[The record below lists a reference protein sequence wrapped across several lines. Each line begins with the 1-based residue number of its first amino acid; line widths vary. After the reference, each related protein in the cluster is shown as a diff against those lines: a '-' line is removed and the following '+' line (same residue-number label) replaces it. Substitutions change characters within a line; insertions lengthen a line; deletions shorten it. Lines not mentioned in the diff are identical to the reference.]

1 MDTLDLT
8 GSKYRCTDDSQQQY
22 TRIYQIN
29 LHWNYLDMHIRTLRQ
44 KLGDEGGSCIKTVRG
59 VGYRVIKADA

>member
-29 LHWNYLDMHIRTLRQ
+29 LHRIYLDMHIRTLRQ
-44 KLGDEGGSCIKTVRG
+44 KLGEGYIQTVRG
-59 VGYRVIKADA
+59 VGYKMP

>member
-1 MDTLDLT
+1 ME
-8 GSKYRCTDDSQQQY
+8 YMDDSR
-22 TRIYQIN
+22 T
-29 LHWNYLDMHIRTLRQ
+29 LDMHIRTLRQ

>member
-1 MDTLDLT
+1 MT

-29 LHWNYLDMHIRTLRQ
+29 LHRIYLDMHIRTLRQ